1 MWPSSS
7 LPLTGSSAH
16 NLLRTPANDNS
27 TQNTCFSSH
36 FIQIGL
42 AQIAK
47 NQGSNNEPPLYLLIK
62 KVQLVYHYTYQYP
75 HTPCRVHPV
84 TCCQA
89 TPFEWIP
96 LGLEP
101 GLADPPQGEWP
112 WKFGICES
120 HGFFHGW
127 MEVST
132 QDLGIASLHDVDLF
146 LQFPRKCLQLRVF
159 LSSCGHKNTHD
170 CVIAYE
176 NIWKSMGCSTK
187 RVKTSTPSVPR
198 ADLKGGRS

>member
-132 QDLGIASLHDVDLF
+132 QDLGSWPAFMMWICSFNF
-146 LQFPRKCLQLRVF
+146 LGSVYNSVF
-159 LSSCGHKNTHD
+159 FCRP
-170 CVIAYE
+170 VV
-176 NIWKSMGCSTK
+176 TK
-187 RVKTSTPSVPR
+187 ILTTVS
-198 ADLKGGRS
+198 